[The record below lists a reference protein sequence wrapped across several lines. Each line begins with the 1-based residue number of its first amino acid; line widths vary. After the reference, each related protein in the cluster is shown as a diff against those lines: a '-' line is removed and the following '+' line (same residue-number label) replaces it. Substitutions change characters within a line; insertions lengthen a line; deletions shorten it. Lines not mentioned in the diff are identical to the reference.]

1 VAVIGPT
8 YRWPL
13 SCGASRLAGMQL
25 TYRYQCGSALE
36 GKGAAMSL
44 LPTPVFDT
52 SVWLPTGELDENRAI
67 DCIADLLPG

>member
-1 VAVIGPT
+1 
-8 YRWPL
+8 
-13 SCGASRLAGMQL
+13 MQL